1 MESKYCPYVP
11 RLKNCFSFS
20 KVSKNAPFSYPSLL
34 VGGCLMAKVSFSVEL
49 PCVSLKWRMTVTMLP
64 GSPKISSV
72 VTTWTTS
79 QLDLMKRKNFWHKFR
94 LFFIFAVGSMVY
106 TSNSSGFLDRL
117 YLEEWLLEVW
127 LLLDWWLR
135 YILGFF
141 LRTWKEDES
150 KGVPLSFDL
159 QVSKKKGFFIIGFGK
174 MVGSTFT

>member
-1 MESKYCPYVP
+1 MFQKCP
-11 RLKNCFSFS
+11 F
-20 KVSKNAPFSYPSLL
+20 AYPSLL
-34 VGGCLMAKVSFSVEL
+34 GGCLIANVSFSVEL

-64 GSPKISSV
+64 GSPKISST

-117 YLEEWLLEVW
+117 YLEEWLLDVW

-135 YILGFF
+135 YIFGFF

-159 QVSKKKGFFIIGFGK
+159 KIDTKKGNFRVFWCYVMWICFSKIFSKVRFCKANMVAK
-174 MVGSTFT
+174 M